1 MKQVRNCVKKSW
13 IRAATIVAALVA
25 SFPGVAGATTISV
38 DARAATYDAGQST
51 PLIGAVLPPS
61 IDLGAG
67 ASHVVTFS
75 NVSGIVDCVYIS
87 SPRFGPDGSNCTGS
101 AGTIIFAGNSISG
114 IVHDSRQMFLAGVF
128 VGPTTPSGSP
138 PATLQFTGPN
148 GSSFTDLY
156 PLMNQQFFIGDGLT
170 GTGAGSQQSYHAPSG
185 ATRLFLGFADAYGF
199 GTPYNNLIGY
209 PPSSY
214 GDNSGF
220 INATITVTSVPET
233 QSAALIL
240 GGLGIL
246 FARTYR
252 RRFVAS

>member
-1 MKQVRNCVKKSW
+1 MKHVRNCIKNSF
-13 IRAATIVAALVA
+13 IRSAAIAAALIG
-25 SFPGVAGATTISV
+25 GVSGFAGATTLSV

-51 PLIGAVLPPS
+51 PLIGGVLPPS

-67 ASHVVTFS
+67 TSHVVTLS
-75 NVSGIVDCVYIS
+75 NVYGLVDCVYIY

-101 AGTIIFAGNSISG
+101 AGTIIFSGNSISG

-156 PLMNQQFFIGDGLT
+156 PLLNQQFFIGDGLT
-170 GTGAGSQQSYHAPSG
+170 GTGSGAQQSFHAPNG

-214 GDNSGF
+214 GDNSGS
-220 INATITVTSVPET
+220 ISATVTVTSVPET
-233 QSAALIL
+233 QSAALLL

-246 FARTYR
+246 VARNYR
-252 RRFVAS
+252 RRFVA